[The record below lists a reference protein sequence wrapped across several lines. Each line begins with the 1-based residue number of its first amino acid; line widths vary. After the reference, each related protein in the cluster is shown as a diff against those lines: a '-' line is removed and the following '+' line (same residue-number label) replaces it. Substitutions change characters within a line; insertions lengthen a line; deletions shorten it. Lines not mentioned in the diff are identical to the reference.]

1 MQKKI
6 LSFSITACL
15 IAIASCTFSQAK
27 KDFVVMAYYHPGGNI
42 SRIDSFA
49 VEKITHILFSFVH
62 LKGNKLSVDNA
73 KDTAVIHKLV
83 SLKKRNP
90 NLKLILSLGGWGG
103 CETCSDVF
111 ATKEGRKE
119 FAASVKQLNQYFKT
133 DGIDLDWE
141 YPTVVGYP
149 GHKYQPADKENF
161 TELVKQLRKTMGKKY
176 ELSFAAGGYTE
187 YLDKAVEWVKVMKEV
202 DRVNL
207 MTYDLVNGYSTKTGH
222 HTALYS
228 TAEQIESTDNAVQT
242 LLRIGI
248 PKNKIVIGAAFYGRM
263 WEHVPDINTGLYQQG
278 KFKTGIPYRDFSSRL
293 SADSGFI
300 YHWDDKAKAPYLF
313 NSAKKLFVTYDDTRS
328 MELKTKY
335 AIDKGLNGIM
345 FWELASDVFSN
356 GLLDAIDNAKKNALK
371 N

>member
-62 LKGNKLSVDNA
+62 LKGNKLSVDNT

-111 ATKEGRKE
+111 ATKEGRSQ
-119 FAASVKQLNQYFKT
+119 FAASVKELCLYFGT

-141 YPTVVGYP
+141 YPAVP
-149 GHKYQPADKENF
+149 GFPNHKYRDEDKQNF
-161 TELVKQLRKTMGKKY
+161 TKLVSELR
-176 ELSFAAGGYTE
+176 
-187 YLDKAVEWVKVMKEV
+187 
-202 DRVNL
+202 
-207 MTYDLVNGYSTKTGH
+207 
-222 HTALYS
+222 
-228 TAEQIESTDNAVQT
+228 
-242 LLRIGI
+242 
-248 PKNKIVIGAAFYGRM
+248 
-263 WEHVPDINTGLYQQG
+263 
-278 KFKTGIPYRDFSSRL
+278 
-293 SADSGFI
+293 
-300 YHWDDKAKAPYLF
+300 
-313 NSAKKLFVTYDDTRS
+313 
-328 MELKTKY
+328 
-335 AIDKGLNGIM
+335 
-345 FWELASDVFSN
+345 
-356 GLLDAIDNAKKNALK
+356 
-371 N
+371 